1 MKHLPA
7 YPLVTVDP
15 YISIWSMKHKKLYKD
30 NTRMWAGYQKC
41 LHGLMMIDDKPYRF
55 MGENGVHHMHQKVL
69 KVTPL
74 CTTYVFEKHD
84 VRLKVD
90 FWTPAFP
97 DDLLLLSLPCAFI
110 DYEVTILDKRPHSVS
125 ISLLVDENFCYDSEK
140 GKEIIGDAVKTD
152 SSYYAYMR
160 QNEQNVLEY
169 SGDFNAINWGTVYVT
184 GGFVSFGK
192 PTIKRN
198 KRDGFVNYIHS
209 EHKAYEPVSD
219 KFCAHDTLFFDDG
232 FSIEYMG
239 EKLREYWTEKFPDA
253 VSALKYCDEKH
264 DELRKQVSLRNTRI
278 LRDGQ
283 RFGDDYCMLL
293 SAAYREVIAS
303 HKLVK
308 TDDGKLLYVSKNCT
322 AGGFAAETDVTYAS
336 SPLFLLYNPS
346 LVFAELNGIC
356 DFARSAAWKFDFAPH
371 DIGTY
376 PIADGQTY
384 GLKADFDGDKAKIY
398 STSDNIYD
406 EEEQMP
412 VETSGD
418 VLILAYAATVLSGD
432 RSFIAENK
440 DLLLKWGDYLAET
453 GNDIANQK
461 NADDYAKAISGS
473 VNLAVK
479 SCIALRC
486 CGEIC
491 KMLDSDGEKYL
502 KAASEN
508 AADILKRD
516 EGRECLSFT
525 LLKKESW
532 SLKYNLVWN
541 YIFGFDLFPLK
552 TAKNEIARYIK
563 IKNEYGL
570 PLGPR
575 RDYARTDWTMWA
587 CALDDTGF
595 MTQKLSV
602 DIMRMLDHTEDK
614 YPFTDW
620 YDTKSAKSKGR
631 YHRPVQGGLW
641 MPVLAK
647 KWNEILP

>member
-84 VRLKVD
+84 VQLKVD

-169 SGDFNAINWGTVYVT
+169 SGDFNAVNWGTVYVT

-239 EKLREYWTEKFPDA
+239 EKLRGYWTEKFPDA

-346 LVFAELNGIC
+346 LVFAELN
-356 DFARSAAWKFDFAPH
+356 RNNS
-371 DIGTY
+371 
-376 PIADGQTY
+376 
-384 GLKADFDGDKAKIY
+384 Y
-398 STSDNIYD
+398 SCCLLVYHANSC
-406 EEEQMP
+406 
-412 VETSGD
+412 
-418 VLILAYAATVLSGD
+418 
-432 RSFIAENK
+432 FISN
-440 DLLLKWGDYLAET
+440 
-453 GNDIANQK
+453 N
-461 NADDYAKAISGS
+461 S
-473 VNLAVK
+473 
-479 SCIALRC
+479 
-486 CGEIC
+486 
-491 KMLDSDGEKYL
+491 
-502 KAASEN
+502 
-508 AADILKRD
+508 
-516 EGRECLSFT
+516 
-525 LLKKESW
+525 
-532 SLKYNLVWN
+532 
-541 YIFGFDLFPLK
+541 
-552 TAKNEIARYIK
+552 
-563 IKNEYGL
+563 
-570 PLGPR
+570 
-575 RDYARTDWTMWA
+575 
-587 CALDDTGF
+587 
-595 MTQKLSV
+595 
-602 DIMRMLDHTEDK
+602 
-614 YPFTDW
+614 
-620 YDTKSAKSKGR
+620 
-631 YHRPVQGGLW
+631 
-641 MPVLAK
+641 
-647 KWNEILP
+647 